1 MVFLLGGIPISS
13 SASSQQLDESKRISK
28 TAGTVNP
35 ALQSESGPLSSLSSI
50 NLFSVFNDTRAEIKM
65 AFSTKNSLISI
76 GAAQSFSKKQNKAN
90 LLDQNGMSS
99 GTTLSFSF
107 QTKTKLFAAPRPF
120 ILKEKEGDY
129 QTFKEGIKTHPVES
143 VNDLSDV
150 ERQKLIDLG
159 IVDLR
164 GYATPLLFNFQLSAS
179 RVAFDYIADTLATR
193 PLASAEMNKSVSF
206 GFSRFTSLDAFWA
219 LTYSAIYAF
228 QSGNDLISYSFPI
241 GGKGLTYAKDV
252 TVGIPTEKFESK
264 LKLEGRKILRNKAR
278 VAVAGINPSISMLF
292 RAEKVNID
300 VPVYFL
306 TRGDNG
312 ILNGLQAGFRVGY
325 TSKADDSF
333 FRDLGSFNS
342 DKMYFSLFLSKPF
355 SMQ

>member
-1 MVFLLGGIPISS
+1 MLITWHVYGQTK
-13 SASSQQLDESKRISK
+13 QQLTPEEKVSKASK
-28 TAGTVNP
+28 SVNP
-35 ALQSESGPLSSLSSI
+35 ALQTDGGPISNLSSI
-50 NLFSVFNDTRAEIKM
+50 NLVSLFNDARAEIKM
-65 AFSTKNSLISI
+65 AFASGNSVFNVGVS
-76 GAAQSFSKKQNKAN
+76 QSFSKKPDVAKM
-90 LLDQNGMSS
+90 LDLTGISK
-99 GTTLSFSF
+99 GTTLSFAF
-107 QTKTKLFAAPRPF
+107 QTKTGIWVNNDPYIQVRD
-120 ILKEKEGDY
+120 IEKIDI
-129 QTFKEGIKTHPVES
+129 FKTGKTW
-143 VNDLSDV
+143 NDLSV
-150 ERQKLIDLG
+150 AEQSQLIAKNYIDLKSF
-159 IVDLR
+159 
-164 GYATPLLFNFQLSAS
+164 ATPLLFNFQFTTS

-193 PLASAEMNKSVSF
+193 PLASTQMNKSVSF
-206 GFSRFTSLDAFWA
+206 GFSKFTSLDAFWA
-219 LTYSAIYAF
+219 LTYNAIYTY
-228 QSGNDLISYSFPI
+228 QSGDNLVSYSFPI

-300 VPVYFL
+300 MPVYFL